1 MPDSGIRDQLAA
13 ERTHLANE
21 RTFLAYVRTGLAL
34 CAGGVTFLQFYRSS
48 GTLPIGYLLLVLGS
62 GGVVAGGFGSS
73 AHALESGVPR
83 GRKTDFRSSIRGD
96 ASGC

>member
-62 GGVVAGGFGSS
+62 GGVVAGAVRF
-73 AHALESGVPR
+73 
-83 GRKTDFRSSIRGD
+83 FRARARIRRAARQD
-96 ASGC
+96 D